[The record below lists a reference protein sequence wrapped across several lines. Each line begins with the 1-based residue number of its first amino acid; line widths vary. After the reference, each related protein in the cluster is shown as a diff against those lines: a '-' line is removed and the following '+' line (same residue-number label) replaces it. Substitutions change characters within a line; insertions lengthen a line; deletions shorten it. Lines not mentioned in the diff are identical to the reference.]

1 MRCHPRFGPLWR
13 RALVLWV
20 GLAAA
25 GCNGPSTPT
34 WPTGP
39 ALAPAPAPGPVQ
51 EPPPGPPISV
61 LAIRAVTIY
70 GSAKGLVPAIRLV
83 ETGGLGDALVTSVT
97 FNLADGIAGP
107 NPVECP
113 NCSGRVK
120 AGGEISILTEVDQ
133 YGDYPWSFSVPS
145 DYTGRLAVMVSYQD
159 EDGRRGSVSELVL
172 LPWVK

>member
-1 MRCHPRFGPLWR
+1 MRHPRFDPLWH
-13 RALVLWV
+13 RALVLCV

-34 WPTGP
+34 WPTRLQ
-39 ALAPAPAPGPVQ
+39 LAPAPAPGPVQ

-70 GSAKGLVPAIRLV
+70 GNANSLTPAIRLV

-97 FNLADGIAGP
+97 FNLADGIRWSNGIL
-107 NPVECP
+107 CS
-113 NCSGRVK
+113 NCSPRVK
-120 AGGEISILTEVDQ
+120 AGGEVSILTEVDQ

-145 DYTGRLAVMVSYQD
+145 DYTGRLEVVVSYQD
-159 EDGRRGSVSELVL
+159 EEGRRGSVRELVP